1 MALDAA
7 REIVRK
13 EGLAALTT
21 RKIAKAI
28 GYTVGTL
35 YQIFKCADDLIE
47 QMNAETLDELYDLCQ
62 QIDFGA
68 GPARSLTDLAER
80 YFSYA
85 SENPRLWNAVFESRP
100 ADGRQRQA
108 SYQASVRRL
117 MGLVE
122 RAIDPLFGPDDKQNR
137 LHEARVLWASFYGI
151 SALSSEDLL
160 NKEESVAE
168 MVGTLIEI
176 YVSSRVH
183 PQLSD

>member
-1 MALDAA
+1 MSLDAA
-7 REIVRK
+7 RKIVRE

-35 YQIFKCADDLIE
+35 YQIFEGVDDLIE
-47 QMNAETLDELYDLCQ
+47 QMNAETLDELHDLCQ

-68 GPARSLTDLAER
+68 GPIRSLTDLADG
-80 YFSYA
+80 YLKYA
-85 SENPRLWNAVFESRP
+85 RENPRLWSAVFEHHP
-100 ADGRQRQA
+100 AEGHQRQEP
-108 SYQASVRRL
+108 YQESGRRL

-122 RAIDPLFGPDDKQNR
+122 RAIDPLFEPSNKQNR

-151 SALSSEDLL
+151 SALSTEDNLSQ
-160 NKEESVAE
+160 EETVAE
-168 MVGTLIEI
+168 MIETLVEI

-183 PQLSD
+183 T